1 MELFVAAGIMLRAAQ
16 VIFLLVFTRL
26 TVESCSKPRAFIATE
41 GMNSVANVIHFLHCT
56 ILFHFAKNII
66 NVPSLQKG
74 DRLSVA
80 TRVKILSC
88 IYAHNLLRSTVKKP
102 V

>member
-1 MELFVAAGIMLRAAQ
+1 MELFVAAGIMMRAAQ
-16 VIFLLVFTRL
+16 VIFLSVFTRL

-41 GMNSVANVIHFLHCT
+41 GMNSVLS
-56 ILFHFAKNII
+56 ILQRTLK
-66 NVPSLQKG
+66 VLSLQNRA
-74 DRLSVA
+74 RLSVA

-88 IYAHNLLRSTVKKP
+88 IYVHNLLRSTVKKP

>member
-1 MELFVAAGIMLRAAQ
+1 MELFVAAGIMMRAAQ

-41 GMNSVANVIHFLHCT
+41 GMSSAVPNIIHFLYSSFPFCKEHNKCS
-56 ILFHFAKNII
+56 FS
-66 NVPSLQKG
+66 PKG
-74 DRLSVA
+74 GQISVA
-80 TRVKILSC
+80 TRIKLNC
-88 IYAHNLLRSTVKKP
+88 IYAHNLLRSTLKKP